1 MIKFLK
7 KFFLSME
14 SAFVLFLIFAASSGI
29 ATFIE
34 NDYGT
39 ETAWGVVYG
48 TLWFGAI
55 QVLLGINLAYNIFRY
70 KLYKKDKWHALTFH
84 VGFLF
89 ILIGAIVTRY
99 IGYEGI
105 MHIREGQTQNIM
117 LSSEPYIQIDAQ
129 KGNKVYHFEEKKYL
143 SKIGNNDFDIKM
155 NIGGKTAKIKYVDFV
170 PNATTSIVADPN
182 GKPMISFMSTDPNF
196 SNFVLK
202 EGSVKDIDG
211 VKFTLDKPIK
221 NNSLWGPTVINIT
234 TKNGK
239 FYIQSNKAITFL
251 EMATQNKGTLEPSKE
266 YEFKAKRLYTVG
278 DLNFAPKSMNIKG
291 KEKLVSGGKTRAG
304 AKFNGL
310 NALIVQAT
318 YNGDTK
324 KVIFYGQGKGAKGF
338 RKTEV
343 IGGIP
348 FSFEWGSKIIKLP
361 FYVKLRDFQLDR
373 YPGSNAPSSYASEVT
388 LIDKQNGVNMP
399 FRIYMNH
406 VLDYKNYRFF
416 QSSYDRDERGTI
428 LSVNHDPGK
437 YPTYFGY
444 LLLAIGFLWT
454 IISPKSRFRTL
465 GRKIQKDIQRN
476 KSSMGLS
483 VLLAFLMLSLNVSSL
498 KAAQHANEPGMS
510 LQESINTAK
519 KYEKEHADK
528 FGLLLVQDRGG
539 RIKPIDSLANDIL
552 NKVARKRSF
561 YGLDA
566 DQIIL
571 GMLSAPGVWQNI
583 PMIKVSHDKLKK
595 ILGIPKSAKYAS
607 FKDFFNY
614 ANKTN
619 PYKLAAYAESANRT
633 PPIDRNKFDKDV
645 LKVDERVNVLYYVY
659 TGALFKIF
667 PKAGDPNNKWY
678 DPKTA
683 ISTFPKKDA
692 EAIRLVLQM
701 YFTAIHKGVK
711 TGNWQD
717 ADKALGI
724 ISAYQKKF
732 GAKVIEDNSHIKAE
746 ILYNHLNIFPRLIPI
761 YLLSGFLLLFV
772 IMYKMLRP
780 QSSIKWVV
788 RFFFVVILFAFLAQ
802 TFNMGLRWY
811 VSGHAPWSNGYE
823 SMIYISWALMLAGLI
838 FTKQSVM
845 SLSLTAI
852 LSGVF
857 LFVAHLSWMDPEIT
871 NLVPVLKSYWLMV
884 HVSVITASYG
894 FLGLNALLGFFTL
907 IMFIMLSSD
916 PKNPRNEHI
925 QRSITEATRVNEMSM
940 ILGLM
945 LLTMGNFL
953 GGVWANES
961 WGKYWSWDPKET
973 WALVSILVYAAV
985 VHMRLIPKLNSQFAF
1000 AVASTIAYASVI
1012 MTYLGVNYYLSGMH
1026 SYAAGEPIP
1035 IPQWI
1040 YWVIAVVVITIILAF
1055 PKKRY
1060 TKRL

>member
-1 MIKFLK
+1 MVKFLK

-14 SAFVLFLIFAASSGI
+14 SAFVLFLVFAASCGI

-55 QVLLGINLAYNIFRY
+55 QALLGINLAYNIVRY
-70 KLYKKDKWHALTFH
+70 KLYRKDKLPILTFH

-89 ILIGAIVTRY
+89 ILIGSIVTRY

-105 MHIREGQTQNIM
+105 MHIRDGQSQNIM
-117 LSSEPYIQIDAQ
+117 ISSEPFIQVDAR
-129 KGNKVYHFEEKKYL
+129 KGNKIYHIEKKKYL
-143 SKIGNNDFDIKM
+143 SKIGDNAFDLKM
-155 NIGGKTAKIKYVDFV
+155 NIDGKTADIKYVDFI
-170 PNATTSIVADPN
+170 PNATTSIVNDPN
-182 GKPMISFMSTDPNF
+182 GKPMISFMSTDPDF

-202 EGSVKDIDG
+202 DG
-211 VKFTLDKPIK
+211 NIQDVNGIKFTLNKPFK
-221 NNSLWGPTVINIT
+221 NNSLWGTPTVNIT

-239 FYIQSNKAITFL
+239 FYIEANKAL
-251 EMATQNKGTLEPSKE
+251 SVLDMATQSKKTLEPLKK
-266 YEFKAKRLYTVG
+266 YEFKGKKLYG
-278 DLNFAPKSMNIKG
+278 IEGLNFAPKSMKIKG

-304 AKFNGL
+304 MKFRGL
-310 NALIVQAT
+310 NAVVVKAT
-318 YNGDTK
+318 YNGDSKIVT
-324 KVIFYGQGKGAKGF
+324 FFGQGQGAKGF
-338 RKTEV
+338 TKTEM

-361 FYVKLRDFQLDR
+361 FLVKLRDFQLKR
-373 YPGSNAPSSYASEVT
+373 YPGSMSPSSYASEVT
-388 LIDKQNGVNMP
+388 LIDKKNGVRMP
-399 FRIYMNH
+399 FRIFMNH

-416 QSSYDRDERGTI
+416 QSSYDKDEKGTI

-476 KSSMGLS
+476 KNSMGLS
-483 VLLAFLMLSLNVSSL
+483 LLFISLALFSVTSPL
-498 KAAQHANEPGMS
+498 KAAKTELS
-510 LQESINTAK
+510 LQDSIKLAK
-519 KYEKEHADK
+519 KYEKKHADK
-528 FGLLLVQDRGG
+528 FGMLLVQDREG
-539 RIKPIDSLANDIL
+539 RIKPIDSLANDVL
-552 NKVARKRSF
+552 NKVSRKRSF

-571 GMLSAPGVWQNI
+571 GMLASPNVWQNI
-583 PMIKVSHDKLKK
+583 PMVRVSHDKLKK

-607 FKDFFNY
+607 FKDFFDYKNRS
-614 ANKTN
+614 N

-667 PKAGDPNNKWY
+667 PKAKDPKNKWY
-678 DPKTA
+678 DPKGA

-692 EAIRLVLQM
+692 EAIRMILQM
-701 YFTAIHKGVK
+701 YFTALHKGVK
-711 TGNWQD
+711 TGDWKD
-717 ADKALGI
+717 ADKTLSI
-724 ISAYQKKF
+724 IAAYQKKF
-732 GAKVIEDNSHIKAE
+732 GAKVIEDNTHIKAE
-746 ILYNHLNIFPRLIPI
+746 ILYNHLNIFPRLIPV

-780 QSSIKWVV
+780 KSSIKWIV
-788 RFFFVVILFAFLAQ
+788 RFFFIVILLAFLAQ

-811 VSGHAPWSNGYE
+811 VSGHAPWSDGYE

-838 FTKQSVM
+838 FSRQSVM

-894 FLGLNALLGFFTL
+894 FLGLNALLGYFTL

-953 GGVWANES
+953 GAVWANES
-961 WGKYWSWDPKET
+961 WGRYWSWDPKET

-1000 AVASTIAYASVI
+1000 AVAATIAYASVI

-1040 YWVIAVVVITIILAF
+1040 YWVIGVVLATIIIAI
-1055 PKKRY
+1055 PKKKY
-1060 TKRL
+1060 SKRL

>member
-1 MIKFLK
+1 MVKFFK

-14 SAFVLFLIFAASSGI
+14 SAFVLFLVFAASSGI

-55 QVLLGINLAYNIFRY
+55 QVLLGINLAYNIVRY
-70 KLYKKDKWHALTFH
+70 KLYRRDKWPVFIFH

-89 ILIGAIVTRY
+89 ILIGSIVTRY

-105 MHIREGQTQNIM
+105 MHIREGQTQNMMI
-117 LSSEPYIQIDAQ
+117 SSEPYIQVDAQ
-129 KGNKVYHFEEKKYL
+129 KGNKIYHIEKKQYL
-143 SKIGNNDFDIKM
+143 SKIGENSFDLKL
-155 NIGGKTAKIKYVDFV
+155 NIDGKTAEIKYVDFV
-170 PNATTSIVADPN
+170 PNATTSIVDDPN

-202 EGSVKDIDG
+202 EGNEKDIAG
-211 VKFTLDKPIK
+211 IKFTLDKPSK
-221 NNSLWGPTVINIT
+221 SNSLWGAPVVNIT
-234 TKNGK
+234 TKNSK
-239 FYIQSNKAITFL
+239 FYIKSNKAL
-251 EMATQNKGTLEPSKE
+251 SVLDMATQNKKSLEPSKE
-266 YEFKAKRLYTVG
+266 YEFVGKKLYSIEG
-278 DLNFAPKSMNIKG
+278 LSFAPKSMKIKG
-291 KEKLVSGGKTRAG
+291 KEKLVSGAKTRKG
-304 AKFNGL
+304 MQFNSL
-310 NALIVQAT
+310 NAVVVKAT

-324 KVIFYGQGKGAKGF
+324 TVTFYGQGKGAKGF
-338 RKTEV
+338 TKSEI

-348 FSFEWGSKIIKLP
+348 FSFEWGSKLMKLP
-361 FYVKLRDFQLDR
+361 FSLKLRDFQLDR
-373 YPGSNAPSSYASEVT
+373 YPGSMSPSSYASEVT
-388 LIDKQNGVNMP
+388 LIDKKNGVNMP
-399 FRIYMNH
+399 FRIFMNH

-416 QSSYDRDERGTI
+416 QSSYDKDERGTI

-454 IISPKSRFRTL
+454 IVSPKSRFRTL

-476 KSSMGLS
+476 KNSMGLS
-483 VLLAFLMLSLNVSSL
+483 LLLAFLTISLNVSPL
-498 KAAQHANEPGMS
+498 KAAQHENEPKLS
-510 LQESINTAK
+510 LQDSIKTAK

-528 FGLLLVQDRGG
+528 FGLLLVQDREG
-539 RIKPIDSLANDIL
+539 RIKPIDSFANDVL

-583 PMIKVSHDKLKK
+583 PMIRVSHDKLKK

-614 ANKTN
+614 GDKTN
-619 PYKLAAYAESANRT
+619 PYKLATYAENANRT

-659 TGALFKIF
+659 TGSLFKIF

-692 EAIRLVLQM
+692 EAIRLILQM

-717 ADKALGI
+717 ADKALSI
-724 ISAYQKKF
+724 IAAYQKKF
-732 GAKVIEDNSHIKAE
+732 GGKIIQDNTHIKAE

-780 QSSIKWVV
+780 KSSIKWIV
-788 RFFFVVILFAFLAQ
+788 RFFFVVILLAFIAQ

-838 FTKQSVM
+838 FSKQSVM

-907 IMFIMLSSD
+907 IMFIMLSND

-1000 AVASTIAYASVI
+1000 AVAATLAYASVI

-1040 YWVIAVVVITIILAF
+1040 YWVIGVVFATIIIAI
-1055 PKKRY
+1055 PKKKY
-1060 TKRL
+1060 SKRL

>member
-1 MIKFLK
+1 MVKPIKK
-7 KFFLSME
+7 VFLSMQ
-14 SAFVLFLIFAASSGI
+14 SAFILFLIFAASCGI

-39 ETAWGVVYG
+39 ETAWGMVYG

-55 QVLLGINLAYNIFRY
+55 QVLLGINLAYNIARY
-70 KLYKKDKWHALTFH
+70 KLYKKDKLPIFTFH
-84 VGFLF
+84 LGFLF
-89 ILIGAIVTRY
+89 ILIGSIVTRY

-105 MHIREGQTQNIM
+105 MHIREGEIQDMMI
-117 LSSEPYIQIDAQ
+117 SSEPYIQVDAQ
-129 KGNKVYHFEEKKYL
+129 KGNKIYHIEKKKYL
-143 SKIGNNDFDIKM
+143 SKIGKNDFDLKL
-155 NIGGKTAKIKYVDFV
+155 NIDGKVAEIKYIDFIA
-170 PNATTSIVADPN
+170 NATTSIVDDPN
-182 GKPMISFMSTDPNF
+182 GKPMISFMSTDPYF

-202 EGSVKDIDG
+202 DKSVQSVGGVRFALNGSLKG
-211 VKFTLDKPIK
+211 G
-221 NNSLWGPTVINIT
+221 SLWGTPKVDIT
-234 TKNGK
+234 TKDGK
-239 FYIQSNKAITFL
+239 FYIKSNKTL
-251 EMATQNKGTLEPSKE
+251 SVLDMKTQNKKTLEPLKE
-266 YEFKAKRLYTVG
+266 YRFETKRLYTIDG
-278 DLNFAPKSMNIKG
+278 LSFAPKSMKIKG
-291 KEKLVSGGKTRAG
+291 KEKLVSGAKTEKG
-304 AKFNGL
+304 MKFNSL
-310 NALIVQAT
+310 NAVVVKAT
-318 YNGDTK
+318 YNGDSKIVT
-324 KVIFYGQGKGAKGF
+324 FYGQGKGAKGF
-338 RKTEV
+338 TKREV

-348 FSFEWGSKIIKLP
+348 FSFEWGSKLIYLP
-361 FYVKLRDFQLDR
+361 FSLKLRDFQLDR
-373 YPGSNAPSSYASEVT
+373 YPGSMSPSSYASEVT
-388 LIDKQNGVNMP
+388 LIDKKDGVNMP
-399 FRIYMNH
+399 FRIFMNH

-416 QSSYDRDERGTI
+416 QSSYDKDERGTI

-444 LLLAIGFLWT
+444 ILLGIGFLWT
-454 IISPKSRFRTL
+454 ILSPKSRFRTL
-465 GRKIQKDIQRN
+465 GRKIQKDIQRDKN
-476 KSSMGLS
+476 PFALS
-483 VLLAFLMLSLNVSSL
+483 VLFILFALSLQTIPL
-498 KAAQHANEPGMS
+498 KAKDTLTP
-510 LQESINTAK
+510 QESINIAK
-519 KYEKEHADK
+519 KYEKRHSDK
-528 FGLLLVQDRGG
+528 FGQLLVQDREG
-539 RIKPIDSLANDIL
+539 RIKPIDSLANDVL

-561 YGLDA
+561 FGLDA

-571 GMLSAPGVWQNI
+571 GMLASPSVWQNI
-583 PMIKVSHDKLKK
+583 PMIKISHDKLKK
-595 ILGIPKSAKYAS
+595 ILGIPKSVKYAA
-607 FKDFFNY
+607 FKDFFDYKNS
-614 ANKTN
+614 TN
-619 PYKLAAYAESANRT
+619 PYKLAAYAEKANRT

-659 TGALFKIF
+659 TGSLFKIF
-667 PKAGDPNNKWY
+667 PKVGDPNHTWY
-678 DPKTA
+678 DPKMA

-692 EAIRLVLQM
+692 QAIRMMLQI
-701 YFTAIHKGVK
+701 YFTALHKGIK
-711 TGNWQD
+711 SGDWKD
-717 ADKALGI
+717 ANKALDI
-724 ISAYQKKF
+724 ISTYQKKY
-732 GAKVIEDNSHIKAE
+732 GAQVIQDSSHIKAE

-761 YLLSGFLLLFV
+761 YLLSGFLLLFA

-780 QSSIKWVV
+780 KSSIKWVV
-788 RFFFVVILFAFLAQ
+788 RSLFVIILLAFITQ

-838 FTKQSVM
+838 FSKQSVM

-907 IMFIMLSSD
+907 IMFIMLSGD

-925 QRSITEATRVNEMSM
+925 QISITEATRVNEMSM

-1040 YWVIAVVVITIILAF
+1040 YWVVAIVAMTIIIAF
-1055 PKKRY
+1055 PKRRFS
-1060 TKRL
+1060 KRL

>member
-1 MIKFLK
+1 MIKIIK

-14 SAFVLFLIFAASSGI
+14 SAFVLFLIFAASCAI

-34 NDYGT
+34 NDFGT
-39 ETAWGVVYG
+39 ETAWGLVYG

-55 QVLLGINLAYNIFRY
+55 QLLLGINLAYNILRY
-70 KLYKKDKWHALTFH
+70 KLYKKDKLPIFTFH

-89 ILIGAIVTRY
+89 ILLGSIMTRY

-105 MHIREGQTQNIM
+105 IHIREGQSENRMI
-117 LSSEPYIQIDAQ
+117 SSEPYIQIDAQ
-129 KGNKVYHFEEKKYL
+129 KGDKIYHLEKKKYL
-143 SKIGNNDFDIKM
+143 SKIGNNDFDLKM
-155 NIGGKTAKIKYVDFV
+155 NIDGKTAEIKYVDFI
-170 PNATTSIVADPN
+170 PNATTVIADSPN
-182 GKPMISFMSTDPNF
+182 GKPMISFMSTDPQN

-202 EGSVKDIDG
+202 DKSAKTISGI
-211 VKFTLDKPIK
+211 KFSLNKSQK
-221 NNSLWGPTVINIT
+221 NTNSLWGKPVVNIF

-239 FYIQSNKAITFL
+239 FYIMSNKALTV
-251 EMATQNKGTLEPSKE
+251 MDMTTQSKKTLEPLKE
-266 YEFKAKRLYTVG
+266 YEFAGKKLYSIA
-278 DLNFAPKSMNIKG
+278 DLSFAAKSMKLKG
-291 KEKLVSGGKTRAG
+291 KQKLVSGAKTKAG
-304 AKFNGL
+304 MRFNAL
-310 NALIVQAT
+310 NALVVRVK
-318 YNGDTK
+318 YNGDSKEVT
-324 KVIFYGQGKGAKGF
+324 FYGQGKGAKGF
-338 RKTEV
+338 VKTEM

-348 FSFEWGSKIIKLP
+348 FSFEWGSKIMVLP
-361 FYVKLRDFQLDR
+361 FSLKLRDFQLDR
-373 YPGSNAPSSYASEVT
+373 YPGSMSPSSYASEVT
-388 LIDKQNGVNMP
+388 LIDKKNGVNMP

-416 QSSYDRDERGTI
+416 QSSYDKDEKGTI
-428 LSVNHDPGK
+428 LAVNHDPGK

-444 LLLAIGFLWT
+444 LLLAIGFIWT
-454 IISPKSRFRTL
+454 VLSPKSRFRTL
-465 GRKIQKDIQRN
+465 GRKIQQDIQRN
-476 KSSMGLS
+476 KNTMTAS
-483 VLLAFLMLSLNVSSL
+483 FLMLFFALSLSLTPL
-498 KAAQHANEPGMS
+498 KAAEHKLS
-510 LQESINTAK
+510 LQESIQIAK
-519 KYEKEHADK
+519 KYEKKHADK
-528 FGLLLVQDRGG
+528 FGLLLLQDREG
-539 RIKPIDSLANDIL
+539 RIKPIDSFANDVL
-552 NKVARKRSF
+552 NKVSRKRSF
-561 YGLDA
+561 FGLDA

-571 GMLSAPGVWQNI
+571 GMLSSPEVWQNI
-583 PMIKVSHDKLKK
+583 PMIRVSHDKLKK
-595 ILGIPKSAKYAS
+595 ILGVPKSEKYAS
-607 FKDFFNY
+607 FKQFFDY
-614 ANKTN
+614 GEKN
-619 PYKLAAYAESANRT
+619 PYKLSQYAEIANRK

-645 LKVDERVNVLYYVY
+645 LKVDERLNVLYYVY
-659 TGALFKIF
+659 TGSLFKIF
-667 PKAGDPNNKWY
+667 PKAGDPDNKWY

-683 ISTFPKKDA
+683 ITTFPKQYAK
-692 EAIRLVLQM
+692 EIRSMLAD
-701 YFTAIHKGVK
+701 YFTAINKGIK
-711 TGNWQD
+711 TGNWQN
-717 ADKALGI
+717 ADEALDKI
-724 ISAYQKKF
+724 AAYQDKY
-732 GAKVIEDNSHIKAE
+732 GAKVIQDNSHIKAE

-780 QSSIKWVV
+780 KSSIKIVV
-788 RFFFVVILFAFLAQ
+788 RFFFVIVFLAFLAQ

-838 FTKQSVM
+838 FSKHSVM
-845 SLSLTAI
+845 SLALTSI

-907 IMFIMLSSD
+907 IMYIMLGND
-916 PKNPRNEHI
+916 PKNPRNENI
-925 QRSITEATRVNEMSM
+925 QRGITEATRVNEMSM

-985 VHMRLIPKLNSQFAF
+985 VHMRLIPKLNGQFAF
-1000 AVASTIAYASVI
+1000 AVASTISYASVI

-1040 YWVIAVVVITIILAF
+1040 YWVIAIVILTIALAF
-1055 PKKRY
+1055 PKRKY
-1060 TKRL
+1060 SKRL

>member
-1 MIKFLK
+1 
-7 KFFLSME
+7 ME
-14 SAFVLFLIFAASSGI
+14 SAFILFLIFAASSGV

-55 QVLLGINLAYNIFRY
+55 QLLLGINLTYNIFRY
-70 KLYKKDKWHALTFH
+70 KLYKKDKLPVFIFH

-89 ILIGAIVTRY
+89 ILLGSIVTRY

-105 MHIREGQTQNIM
+105 LHIREGYAENRM
-117 LSSEPYIQIDAQ
+117 LSSEPYVQVDAR
-129 KGNKVYHFEEKKYL
+129 KGDKIYHIEKKKYL
-143 SKIGNNDFDIKM
+143 SKIGDNNFDLKM
-155 NIGGKTAKIKYVDFV
+155 DVDGKRAEIKYLKFV
-170 PNATTSIVADPN
+170 PNATKTVVDDPN
-182 GKPMISFMSTDPNF
+182 GKPMISFMSTDPQN

-202 EGSVKDIDG
+202 SNESKDVGGIN
-211 VKFTLDKPIK
+211 FTLNKPSK
-221 NNSLWGPTVINIT
+221 TGSLWGKPTVDII

-239 FYIQSNKAITFL
+239 FYIKSNKEISVL
-251 EMATQNKGTLEPSKE
+251 NMITQNKKSIEPGKE
-266 YEFKAKRLYTVG
+266 VEFIPKRLYGVANI
-278 DLNFAPKSMNIKG
+278 NFAPKSMKLKG
-291 KEKLVSGGKTRAG
+291 KEKLVSGATNRAG
-304 AKFNGL
+304 MRFNGL
-310 NALIVQAT
+310 NALVVSAS
-318 YNGDTK
+318 YNGETK
-324 KVIFYGQGKGAKGF
+324 KVTMFGQGKGAKGF
-338 RKTEV
+338 TKRVV
-343 IGGIP
+343 IGGVP
-348 FSFEWGSKIIKLP
+348 FSFEWGSKMMTLP
-361 FYVKLRDFQLDR
+361 FSIKLRDFQLDR
-373 YPGSNAPSSYASEVT
+373 YPGSNSPSSYASEVT
-388 LIDKQNGVNMP
+388 LIDKKNGVNMP

-416 QSSYDRDERGTI
+416 QSSYDRDEKGTI

-444 LLLAIGFLWT
+444 FIMMLGFILT
-454 IISPKSRFRTL
+454 ILSPKSRFRTL
-465 GRKIQKDIQRN
+465 GRRIQKDIQKGN
-476 KSSMGLS
+476 AVTSALGFLAIFLLTSLS
-483 VLLAFLMLSLNVSSL
+483 TPLQAKEKQLT
-498 KAAQHANEPGMS
+498 
-510 LQESINTAK
+510 LQESINIAK

-528 FGLLLVQDRGG
+528 FGTLLVQDKQG
-539 RIKPIDSLANDIL
+539 RIKPIDSFANEIL
-552 NKVARKRSF
+552 NKVSRKRSF

-583 PMIKVSHDKLKK
+583 PMIRVSHDKLKK

-607 FKDFFNY
+607 FKDFFDYKNGS
-614 ANKTN
+614 N
-619 PYKLAAYAESANRT
+619 PYKLSSYAEEANRK

-645 LKVDERVNVLYYVY
+645 LKVDERLNVLYYVY
-659 TGALFKIF
+659 TGDLFRIF
-667 PKAGDPNNKWY
+667 PKANDPANKWY
-678 DPKTA
+678 DPKSA
-683 ISTFPKKDA
+683 IQTFPKKQA
-692 EAIRLVLQM
+692 EFIRAMLAA
-701 YFTAIHKGVK
+701 YFTALHQGVEK
-711 TGNWQD
+711 GNWSN
-717 ADKALGI
+717 ADKILDAMKK
-724 ISAYQKKF
+724 YQKKY
-732 GAKVIEDNSHIKAE
+732 GTAVIEDNSHIKAE

-761 YLLSGFLLLFV
+761 YLISGFLLLFI
-772 IMYKMLRP
+772 IMYKMVRP
-780 QSSIKWVV
+780 KSSIKWVV
-788 RFFFVVILFAFLAQ
+788 RFFFILLLLAFMAQ

-823 SMIYISWALMLAGLI
+823 SMIYVSWALMLAGLV
-838 FTKQSVM
+838 FSRQSVM
-845 SLSLTAI
+845 ALALTAI
-852 LSGVF
+852 LTGVF

-884 HVSVITASYG
+884 HVSIITASYG
-894 FLGLNALLGFFTL
+894 FLGLNMLLGLFTL
-907 IMFIMLSSD
+907 LMFIMLSSD

-945 LLTMGNFL
+945 LLTAGNFL

-1026 SYAAGEPIP
+1026 SYAAGEPVP
-1035 IPQWI
+1035 IPEWV
-1040 YWVIAVVVITIILAF
+1040 YWAIGIVLAVILLAL
-1055 PKKRY
+1055 PKRKY
-1060 TKRL
+1060 SKRL

>member
-1 MIKFLK
+1 MVKFLK

-14 SAFVLFLIFAASSGI
+14 SAFILFLIFAASCGI

-39 ETAWGVVYG
+39 ETAWGMVYG

-55 QVLLGINLAYNIFRY
+55 QLLLGINLAYNIVRY
-70 KLYKKDKWHALTFH
+70 KLYRKDKLPILTFH

-89 ILIGAIVTRY
+89 ILIGSIVTRY

-105 MHIREGQTQNIM
+105 MHIREGESQNMMI
-117 LSSEPYIQIDAQ
+117 SSEPYIQVDAR
-129 KGNKVYHFEEKKYL
+129 KGNKIYHIEKKQYL
-143 SKIGNNDFDIKM
+143 SKIGHNAFDLKM
-155 NIGGKTAKIKYVDFV
+155 NIDGKTAEIKYIDFV
-170 PNATTSIVADPN
+170 PNATTSIVDDPN
-182 GKPMISFMSTDPNF
+182 GKPMISFMSTDPSF

-202 EGSVKDIDG
+202 EGGEQNVGG
-211 VKFTLDKPIK
+211 VKFTLDKSSK
-221 NNSLWGPTVINIT
+221 SNSLWGTPVVNIT

-239 FYIQSNKAITFL
+239 FYIRSNKAL
-251 EMATQNKGTLEPSKE
+251 SVLDMKTQSKKTLEPSKE
-266 YEFKAKRLYTVG
+266 YEFKGKKLYSIEG
-278 DLNFAPKSMNIKG
+278 LSFAPKSMKIKG
-291 KEKLVSGGKTRAG
+291 KEKLVSGAKTRAG
-304 AKFNGL
+304 MKFNSL
-310 NALIVQAT
+310 NAVVVKAT
-318 YNGDTK
+318 YNGDSKIVT
-324 KVIFYGQGKGAKGF
+324 FYGQGKGAKGF
-338 RKTEV
+338 TKTEI

-348 FSFEWGSKIIKLP
+348 FSFEWGSKLMTLP
-361 FYVKLRDFQLDR
+361 FSLKLRDFQLDR
-373 YPGSNAPSSYASEVT
+373 YPGSMSPSSYASEVT
-388 LIDKQNGVNMP
+388 LIDKKNGVNMP

-416 QSSYDRDERGTI
+416 QSSYDKDERGTI

-476 KSSMGLS
+476 KNSFALS
-483 VLLAFLMLSLNVSSL
+483 IFFALSILLIQATSL
-498 KAAQHANEPGMS
+498 KAADS
-510 LQESINTAK
+510 KLTLQESINIAK

-528 FGLLLVQDRGG
+528 FGQLLVQDREG
-539 RIKPIDSLANDIL
+539 RIKPIDSLANDVL

-571 GMLSAPGVWQNI
+571 GMLASPNVWQNI
-583 PMIKVSHDKLKK
+583 PMVRVSHDKLKK

-607 FKDFFNY
+607 FKDFFDYKNRS
-614 ANKTN
+614 N
-619 PYKLAAYAESANRT
+619 PYKLSTYAESANRT

-659 TGALFKIF
+659 TGSLFKIF
-667 PKAGDPNNKWY
+667 PKAKDPNNKWY
-678 DPKTA
+678 DPKGA

-692 EAIRLVLQM
+692 EAIRMILQM
-701 YFTAIHKGVK
+701 YFTALHKGVK
-711 TGNWQD
+711 TGDWKD
-717 ADKALGI
+717 ADKTLSI

-732 GAKVIEDNSHIKAE
+732 GAKVIQDNSHIKAE
-746 ILYNHLNIFPRLIPI
+746 LLYNHLNIFPRLIPI

-780 QSSIKWVV
+780 KSSIKWVV
-788 RFFFVVILFAFLAQ
+788 RFFFVVILLAFLAQ

-838 FTKQSVM
+838 FSKQSVM

-894 FLGLNALLGFFTL
+894 FLGLNALLGYFTL

-1000 AVASTIAYASVI
+1000 AVAATIAYASVI

-1040 YWVIAVVVITIILAF
+1040 YWVIGIVAVTIIIAI
-1055 PKKRY
+1055 PKRKY
-1060 TKRL
+1060 SKRL